1 MSKVSSKYQI
11 TLPRELAR
19 SHRIEPGEQVFFE
32 DAGSAIYLRR
42 GEADSPIAT
51 DALAEKLSRF
61 DAANERQAAR
71 ERDWPVPSEPPSER
85 GWTREELYQRG

>member
-11 TLPRELAR
+11 TLPRDLAR

-42 GEADSPIAT
+42 GKSEPCSGA
-51 DALAEKLSRF
+51 DALTENLGRF
-61 DAANERQAAR
+61 DAASERQAV
-71 ERDWPVPSEPPSER
+71 RDRTWPVAAEPPSDR
-85 GWTREELYQRG
+85 GWTREELYQR